1 MAVGS
6 ATPEAGNG
14 PATEDDRASPN
25 FDGGAARVLYLPDED
40 GRRLRDEN
48 AELKA
53 QLRIQDE
60 QNRLLRGENALYKG
74 WLGYSPASYT
84 EGRKVRFM
92 QWNLQ
97 WLTKGGEVQGALW
110 GDRLEN
116 VVNTIL
122 FCKPDVV
129 AIEEVKA
136 SENGL
141 EAFKEI
147 RNALEEH
154 GYWGECSSQTT
165 ANEDN
170 TKNPECVGLI
180 WRTRLVPTGAAQP
193 VSFIRLVGPNKPE
206 VARTQDVQTPSG
218 DTVAAAVAN
227 LGVDDVVGAVE
238 DVSLE
243 FKGAF
248 GEETQKQDFDRHL
261 VLATLQTNLGQPLH
275 VLIGHLDT
283 KKTGN
288 QAGVE
293 VIKRLAWYA
302 WVEGAWDK
310 GAWLVIMAD
319 TNTDEAGNKDPW
331 DDLDSLG
338 GTRALPP
345 EVQTCMYPFS
355 YAGRP
360 KRNDEILIPKS
371 WTLVSAETAPVC
383 PAALDKW
390 ARDAPGLYS
399 SPRKMNQRLW
409 HRTSDHRGVV
419 LEAELPRVDG
429 PPAIG
434 YVKIGKDE
442 VVCRAQDV
450 R

>member
-154 GYWGECSSQTT
+154 GY
-165 ANEDN
+165 
-170 TKNPECVGLI
+170 
-180 WRTRLVPTGAAQP
+180 
-193 VSFIRLVGPNKPE
+193 
-206 VARTQDVQTPSG
+206 
-218 DTVAAAVAN
+218 
-227 LGVDDVVGAVE
+227 
-238 DVSLE
+238 
-243 FKGAF
+243 
-248 GEETQKQDFDRHL
+248 
-261 VLATLQTNLGQPLH
+261 
-275 VLIGHLDT
+275 
-283 KKTGN
+283 
-288 QAGVE
+288 
-293 VIKRLAWYA
+293 
-302 WVEGAWDK
+302 
-310 GAWLVIMAD
+310 
-319 TNTDEAGNKDPW
+319 
-331 DDLDSLG
+331 
-338 GTRALPP
+338 
-345 EVQTCMYPFS
+345 
-355 YAGRP
+355 
-360 KRNDEILIPKS
+360 
-371 WTLVSAETAPVC
+371 
-383 PAALDKW
+383 
-390 ARDAPGLYS
+390 
-399 SPRKMNQRLW
+399 
-409 HRTSDHRGVV
+409 
-419 LEAELPRVDG
+419 
-429 PPAIG
+429 
-434 YVKIGKDE
+434 
-442 VVCRAQDV
+442 
-450 R
+450 